1 MIITKISGRLF
12 MLIFISVVMMVIS
25 RDLFAQEPP
34 PRPVE
39 VTILQNMAFGAFS
52 QGSVGGSVTVNTD
65 GSRTATGDVIL
76 LNLGFSFNAAS
87 FKLVAN
93 EGTLI
98 SLVFGSDVSLPGSN
112 GGSMNLHLE
121 SSDPAS
127 PFVIT
132 VNPPAYTTLNIS
144 GTLTVG
150 NSSSSPPGSYSGTF
164 DITFIQE

>member
-1 MIITKISGRLF
+1 MIVTGIKGRLVV
-12 MLIFISVVMMVIS
+12 MITISVITLILS
-25 RDLFAQEPP
+25 QELIAQEPP

-52 QGSVGGSVTVNTD
+52 QGATGGSVTVNTD
-65 GSRTATGDVIL
+65 GSRVATGDVVL

-121 SSDPAS
+121 GSDPAS
-127 PFVIT
+127 PFVIS
-132 VNPPAYTTLNIS
+132 VNPPASTTLYIS
-144 GTLTVG
+144 GTLSVG